1 MLLCYRDASVLAKF
15 LHRGAVTAGRASAAA
30 ESLLLVNI
38 SQSACTSMVD
48 NKKEREMQLMRMLL
62 VAAQTVII
70 VNDVTEMTVAT
81 GTMPISY
88 QNTAQTFEGW
98 GTSLA
103 WFGEYVGM
111 LEGAWTALLTWCC
124 LLILLSQP
132 LTVPKP
138 GCKFLLFPCRISA
151 EHCGRLA
158 V

>member
-1 MLLCYRDASVLAKF
+1 
-15 LHRGAVTAGRASAAA
+15 
-30 ESLLLVNI
+30 
-38 SQSACTSMVD
+38 
-48 NKKEREMQLMRMLL
+48 MQLMRMLL

-111 LEGAWTALLTWCC
+111 LEGA
-124 LLILLSQP
+124 
-132 LTVPKP
+132 
-138 GCKFLLFPCRISA
+138 
-151 EHCGRLA
+151 
-158 V
+158 